1 MNYLGDFAEDETI
14 YTWFTTNDA
23 DGGRVAFS
31 AALETADFEVIK
43 DGNATGTTAG
53 ITPDEDFDSKTGI
66 HKVTVATTDAFYVT
80 GSDYALLM
88 YPDETVDSQSVAHVV
103 ATWSIENRYQMQT
116 GDSFA
121 RIGAAGA
128 GLTAIDLP
136 NQTMDITGSLSG
148 SVGSV
153 TGAVGS
159 VTGAVG
165 SVTAG
170 VDLADDAIKAAKFD
184 ESTAFPLTAVNG
196 STLTEAGG
204 TGDHLTDLGGMS
216 TTMKGQVNT
225 EADAALSDYD
235 APTKTEMD

>member
-53 ITPDEDFDSKTGI
+53 ITTDEDFDSKTGI

-128 GLTAIDLP
+128 GLT
-136 NQTMDITGSLSG
+136 
-148 SVGSV
+148 
-153 TGAVGS
+153 
-159 VTGAVG
+159 
-165 SVTAG
+165 
-170 VDLADDAIKAAKFD
+170 
-184 ESTAFPLTAVNG
+184 
-196 STLTEAGG
+196 
-204 TGDHLTDLGGMS
+204 DLGGMS

-225 EADAALSDYD
+225 EADTALSDYD
-235 APTKTEMD
+235 APTKTEMDSAFTEIKGTSWASGTDTLEHIRNKQTDIETDTNEVQTKVAAAIDANGRVDIGSINGATVTGDGDTTPWGAA